1 MNKEK
6 NIHNSLLKS
15 KIKIRK
21 KGQDLIKDNDARYK

>member
-1 MNKEK
+1 MNKEN

-21 KGQDLIKDNDARYK
+21 KGQDLIKDNDERYK

>member
-15 KIKIRK
+15 KIKIQK
-21 KGQDLIKDNDARYK
+21 KGQDLIKDNDARYE